1 MEISVAELS
10 TNTDKYVDM
19 AKDQD
24 ILIMKE
30 GIPAA
35 KLISTEN
42 PKLKA
47 LRKLKGI
54 LPRDLDIDAIRMERI
69 LG

>member
-1 MEISVAELS
+1 MEISISDLS
-10 TNTDKYVDM
+10 TNADKYVDM
-19 AKDQD
+19 AKDHD
-24 ILIMKE
+24 ILIMKD
-30 GIPAA
+30 GMPAA

-54 LPRDLDIDAIRMERI
+54 LPRDLDVDAVRMERI